1 MTDPFTVRDFLPED
15 REDVRRICRETCDD
29 PFLLKNE
36 DVLFG
41 KYADY
46 YMNEEPELI
55 CILADRDGRAQG
67 YILCSA
73 DPDQYISRW
82 RETYLSEISGH
93 GPVNML
99 LQYHTLWEVRHM
111 EKKGYPA
118 HLHIDISPA
127 YQHAGGGT
135 LLVDTLREKLRKR
148 GIPGLYLGC
157 GEANAKGMHFYRHY
171 GFSAHHRYAG
181 RTVFTIKTERM

>member
-1 MTDPFTVRDFLPED
+1 MTDSLTVRDFRPED
-15 REDVRRICRETCDD
+15 REDIRRICRETCSD

-55 CILADRDGRAQG
+55 CILADQNGRAQG

-73 DPDQYISRW
+73 DPDLYISRW
-82 RETYLSEISGH
+82 RESYLPAIRGH

-99 LQYHTLWEVRHM
+99 LQVHTMWEVRHM
-111 EKKGYPA
+111 AKKGYSA

-135 LLVDTLREKLRKR
+135 LLTDALRKKLRSR
-148 GIPGLYLGC
+148 GISGLYLGC
-157 GEANAKGMHFYRHY
+157 AEANAAGMRFYRHY
-171 GFSAHHRYAG
+171 GFSVHHRYPG
-181 RTVFTIKTERM
+181 GTVFTIKTERM